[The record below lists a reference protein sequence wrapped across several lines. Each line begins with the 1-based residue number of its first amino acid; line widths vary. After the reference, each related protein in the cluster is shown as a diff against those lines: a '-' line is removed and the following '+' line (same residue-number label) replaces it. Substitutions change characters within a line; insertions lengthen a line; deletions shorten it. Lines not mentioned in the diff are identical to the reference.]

1 MNNNITIAIP
11 SYKRPYLLNRALT
24 SAISN
29 DDEIE
34 ILVAVNGEDEFFG
47 EYKKI
52 ENKYKNFKNIS
63 FFFHKKNIGALDN
76 IFFLINKC
84 KTNFITLLAD
94 DDETNTAGL
103 IKLKNFL
110 LKNKDYESG
119 CLYWEFIHS
128 DGIRNLLK
136 PQTFEQNSLLKRV
149 LNYFFSSDDAFF
161 YGLHRTFALK
171 QCSFEGY
178 WKPNHNELANWAY
191 VFQIDLILQGKIFLL
206 EEKNYKWINHDY
218 TEKHYFKKKK
228 NFFTRVFKYFIRR
241 LNIYY
246 LYLYKILAKRHYYI
260 LIIAFFLIPFLLLRD
275 IFFREPIYHKV
286 KHKNKTD

>member
-110 LKNKDYESG
+110 LKNKDYVSG
-119 CLYWEFIHS
+119 
-128 DGIRNLLK
+128 
-136 PQTFEQNSLLKRV
+136 
-149 LNYFFSSDDAFF
+149 
-161 YGLHRTFALK
+161 
-171 QCSFEGY
+171 
-178 WKPNHNELANWAY
+178 
-191 VFQIDLILQGKIFLL
+191 
-206 EEKNYKWINHDY
+206 
-218 TEKHYFKKKK
+218 
-228 NFFTRVFKYFIRR
+228 
-241 LNIYY
+241 
-246 LYLYKILAKRHYYI
+246 
-260 LIIAFFLIPFLLLRD
+260 
-275 IFFREPIYHKV
+275 
-286 KHKNKTD
+286 